1 MSAKPRPLAAPES
14 CFFSFVRFFRRI
26 RIFEKEKEKREIE
39 KKGKKNRHTAVVN
52 TLQGSKFLE
61 TLGTPV
67 TSQTLRLFFGVALAM
82 GNGGRCV
89 TGGEALQKIPYAY

>member
-1 MSAKPRPLAAPES
+1 
-14 CFFSFVRFFRRI
+14 VFFRRI
-26 RIFEKEKEKREIE
+26 RIFEKERKEKREKRE
-39 KKGKKNRHTAVVN
+39 KNRHTAVVN

-82 GNGGRCV
+82 GGGGRCV
-89 TGGEALQKIPYAY
+89 TGGTALQKKPYAY

>member
-14 CFFSFVRFFRRI
+14 ESYFFVCLFFFVE
-26 RIFEKEKEKREIE
+26 FEISEKDKEKE

-67 TSQTLRLFFGVALAM
+67 TSQTLRLFLGVALAM